1 MNGNILHCIA
11 NPHAARGTRKR
22 EVEAIQAFFQQHSLP
37 SALYWTEYPH
47 HAMEIAE
54 RLVRSGAKRIAA
66 LGGDGT
72 AFEVI
77 NGMMRSGASQDVSL
91 AILPLGTGNSFLRDY
106 GIASWE
112 EMALRVVRGETRRV
126 DIGQIEILGEKEENL
141 LFFHNMVGMGIVAE
155 ACRLRHTRFPWMGIY
170 AYHAAFFNLLLGF
183 KTFPTRIQGT
193 AADSPCRQIPLLVLC
208 NSQYTGHNMRL
219 SPRSNVEDGYM
230 EFMYTKHLSSWEL
243 LRLFL
248 GLHTGNHLDH
258 PKVHFESVSSLEV
271 EMKGLD
277 YFMVDGEI
285 VNGNSLR
292 ITLKPKALSIFI

>member
-126 DIGQIEILGEKEENL
+126 DTSRPPCTRTRPTSNTRRRPPAGQDG
-141 LFFHNMVGMGIVAE
+141 
-155 ACRLRHTRFPWMGIY
+155 CSR
-170 AYHAAFFNLLLGF
+170 
-183 KTFPTRIQGT
+183 T
-193 AADSPCRQIPLLVLC
+193 APPC
-208 NSQYTGHNMRL
+208 G
-219 SPRSNVEDGYM
+219 
-230 EFMYTKHLSSWEL
+230 
-243 LRLFL
+243 
-248 GLHTGNHLDH
+248 
-258 PKVHFESVSSLEV
+258 
-271 EMKGLD
+271 
-277 YFMVDGEI
+277 
-285 VNGNSLR
+285 
-292 ITLKPKALSIFI
+292 